1 MSYTPMS
8 SNATRNSQHRLLI
21 TDYLSRLTPRW
32 DSALVFLSF
41 LALYIFTLSPDILP
55 ADSGEFQVVV
65 PLLGVAHPPGFAL
78 YTLLGR
84 VFIAL
89 IPIGTPAHR
98 PNLFSAFLGALT
110 LVVVNRAV
118 SRLLTLPDTPQ
129 KHPLNPF
136 HPLTESSSPHLHVSC
151 LAPHLPGLLAAFILG
166 VSTTFWSQATTANIR
181 SLTALLTPLL
191 VYALVEYRL
200 RPTPNRLAL
209 FALTLS
215 AAVVHHLS
223 LAFIGVLFA
232 GAIFWF
238 VPLKT
243 TTDGTASRATDNEKK
258 HPLNPFHPLSKT
270 ESLKIVLAALA

>member
-84 VFIAL
+84 LFIAL
-89 IPIGTPAHR
+89 IPIGSPAYR
-98 PNLFSAFLGALT
+98 LNLFSAFTGSLT

-118 SRLLTLPDTPQ
+118 NRLFHAGHT
-129 KHPLNPF
+129 KNYPLHPF
-136 HPLTESSSPHLHVSC
+136 HPLTDSSP
-151 LAPHLPGLLAAFILG
+151 
-166 VSTTFWSQATTANIR
+166 
-181 SLTALLTPLL
+181 
-191 VYALVEYRL
+191 
-200 RPTPNRLAL
+200 
-209 FALTLS
+209 
-215 AAVVHHLS
+215 
-223 LAFIGVLFA
+223 
-232 GAIFWF
+232 
-238 VPLKT
+238 
-243 TTDGTASRATDNEKK
+243 
-258 HPLNPFHPLSKT
+258 
-270 ESLKIVLAALA
+270 

>member
-21 TDYLSRLTPRW
+21 DYYFFRLTPRW

-98 PNLFSAFLGALT
+98 PNLFSAFTGALT
-110 LVVVNRAV
+110 LVIVNRAV
-118 SRLLTLPDTPQ
+118 SCLLTLADTP
-129 KHPLNPF
+129 KKYPLNP
-136 HPLTESSSPHLHVSC
+136 TRV
-151 LAPHLPGLLAAFILG
+151 
-166 VSTTFWSQATTANIR
+166 R
-181 SLTALLTPLL
+181 
-191 VYALVEYRL
+191 
-200 RPTPNRLAL
+200 
-209 FALTLS
+209 
-215 AAVVHHLS
+215 
-223 LAFIGVLFA
+223 
-232 GAIFWF
+232 
-238 VPLKT
+238 
-243 TTDGTASRATDNEKK
+243 
-258 HPLNPFHPLSKT
+258 
-270 ESLKIVLAALA
+270 